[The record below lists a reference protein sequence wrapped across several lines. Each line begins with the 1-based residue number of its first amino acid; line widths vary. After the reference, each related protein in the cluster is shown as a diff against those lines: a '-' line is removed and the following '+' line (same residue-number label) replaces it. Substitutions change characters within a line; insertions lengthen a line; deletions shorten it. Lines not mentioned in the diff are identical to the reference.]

1 MADKPASGD
10 VAPELEL
17 NDQDG
22 QTVKLSDFK
31 GHWTVLYFYPKD
43 NTSG

>member
-10 VAPELEL
+10 VAPEFEL

-31 GHWTVLYFYPKD
+31 DNWTVLYFYTKD